1 MRNKVVQYMG
11 KADCRRE
18 RGMGKRMKNQNDG
31 KKFNIALFLWDRIK
45 PACCY
50 FTVAMC
56 ISFLFRSETN
66 GASYLYI
73 YSCMAFSLCLSFIQ
87 LVMRIKN
94 VSYIIK
100 LVLHMLLTFIV
111 FTVIFFI
118 VNSRGPNGQPVF
130 TTTTY
135 AMLSMLIAVVY
146 AVLGTIGYVYSR
158 RVKREKDEK
167 NYKNQFS
174 K

>member
-1 MRNKVVQYMG
+1 MRKH
-11 KADCRRE
+11 
-18 RGMGKRMKNQNDG
+18 MKNQKDG
-31 KKFNIALFLWDRIK
+31 KKFNTALFLWGRIK
-45 PACCY
+45 LACCC
-50 FTVAMC
+50 FTVAMS

-73 YSCMAFSLCLSFIQ
+73 YSSLAFSLCLSFIQ

-118 VNSRGPNGQPVF
+118 VNSRGPNGQAVF
-130 TTTTY
+130 TPTTY

-146 AVLGTIGYVYSR
+146 AVLGTVGYVYSR
-158 RVKREKDEK
+158 RIKCEKDEK
-167 NYKNQFS
+167 NYKNQFL